1 MTPKPA
7 GLPPRRAPPVPA
19 VPRGLNLSLPSNSQ
33 SPPGTAG
40 ERRRWKR
47 RSLPLR
53 SGRCVRCPC
62 LCAQSGS
69 KGQTQTAAESGG
81 RGAEARMPPTLGPSP
96 ACRSGGEATAR
107 PPAPGL
113 TSAEGTACTGEHLT
127 AQMPTAHLRNAGCP
141 ARPLS
146 YSRVPADAQQ
156 SWLCPPAVT
165 TRVPTPPPVAE
176 GCGPLPWLP
185 AQCAE
190 EETGGQAGG
199 RQDQDECLS
208 QGCPRRRL
216 LIRAALFCAPP
227 PRAKSRTS
235 AEFSSGRLRRA

>member
-1 MTPKPA
+1 MPKPA

-19 VPRGLNLSLPSNSQ
+19 VPRGLNLSLPSDSQ

-62 LCAQSGS
+62 LCARSGS
-69 KGQTQTAAESGG
+69 KGQMQTAAESGG

-127 AQMPTAHLRNAGCP
+127 AQMPTAPPPETRGAQRDPFPTAASLQTHSRAGSAHLRSLRGSP
-141 ARPLS
+141 HLLLS
-146 YSRVPADAQQ
+146 PRAAA
-156 SWLCPPAVT
+156 LCPGFPPSVQRRK
-165 TRVPTPPPVAE
+165 RV
-176 GCGPLPWLP
+176 
-185 AQCAE
+185 
-190 EETGGQAGG
+190 G
-199 RQDQDECLS
+199 RQVAAKTNTNAF
-208 QGCPRRRL
+208 P
-216 LIRAALFCAPP
+216 RAAL
-227 PRAKSRTS
+227 
-235 AEFSSGRLRRA
+235 EGGY